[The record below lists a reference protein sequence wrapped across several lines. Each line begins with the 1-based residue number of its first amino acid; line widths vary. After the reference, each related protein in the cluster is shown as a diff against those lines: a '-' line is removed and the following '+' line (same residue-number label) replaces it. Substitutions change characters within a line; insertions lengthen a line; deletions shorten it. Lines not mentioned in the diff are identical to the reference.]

1 MSLLNVYI
9 DYKKY
14 RNIIL
19 RNLDPLDL
27 NMHIFWK

>member
-14 RNIIL
+14 WNIIL
-19 RNLDPLDL
+19 RNLDPLDQ
-27 NMHIFWK
+27 NMYIFWK